1 MDTIGAAAG
10 ADAGRTAAS
19 RATTEAVAPS
29 ASRRAGRLRSAG
41 IAVLACLAVT
51 LAVQAGLSAA
61 HVAPFVVPPPSAVLR
76 ELAADPGLYL
86 HDTLV
91 TLAEAA
97 AGLALAVVMAL
108 GFAAAALHSRLLD
121 RVLTPLVV
129 VTQTVPVIALAP
141 LLVLWLGYGALP
153 RVVVCALIAF
163 FPLAVTSL
171 QGLRATD
178 SQLLL
183 LLRSLDAPAWF
194 VFWRVRVPGAAPYFA
209 AGLRTGATLSLVG
222 AVVAEWTGADAG
234 LGYLVLSANARLAT
248 AQAFAAILLITLL
261 GLAAY
266 AGVATL
272 ERRVCSWTSTS
283 SVLSS
288 PRKGHT

>member
-1 MDTIGAAAG
+1 MLVCAG
-10 ADAGRTAAS
+10 L
-19 RATTEAVAPS
+19 AVA
-29 ASRRAGRLRSAG
+29 
-41 IAVLACLAVT
+41 
-51 LAVQAGLSAA
+51 VQLGLGLA
-61 HVAPFVVPPPSAVLR
+61 HVAPFVVPPPAAVLR

-86 HDTLV
+86 HATAV

-97 AGLALAVVMAL
+97 AGLALGVVFAF

-129 VTQTVPVIALAP
+129 VSQTVPVIALAP

-178 SQLLL
+178 AQLLL
-183 LLRSLDAPAWF
+183 LLRSLGSSAWF
-194 VFWRVRVPGAAPYFA
+194 IFWRVRVPGAAPYFA
-209 AGLRTGATLSLVG
+209 AGLRTAATLSLVG
-222 AVVAEWTGADAG
+222 AVVAEWTGSDAG

-248 AQAFAAILLITLL
+248 AQAFAAVLLITLL

-266 AGVATL
+266 AGVGAL
-272 ERRVCSWTSTS
+272 ERRVCWWTS
-283 SVLSS
+283 VS
-288 PRKGHT
+288 PVPSRKKGPA

>member
-1 MDTIGAAAG
+1 MEAIRVPAGDAAARSR
-10 ADAGRTAAS
+10 DAAGLAGVRRWTRRLRTAGIVVLV
-19 RATTEAVAPS
+19 VA
-29 ASRRAGRLRSAG
+29 GL
-41 IAVLACLAVT
+41 T
-51 LAVQAGLSAA
+51 LAVQFGLSLA
-61 HVAPFVVPPPSAVLR
+61 HVAAFVVPPPSAVLR
-76 ELAADPGLYL
+76 ELAAEPGLFL

-97 AGLALAVVMAL
+97 AGLALGVVFAL
-108 GFAAAALHSRLLD
+108 AFAAAALHSRLLD

-163 FPLAVTSL
+163 FPLAVTAL

-178 SQLLL
+178 AQLLL
-183 LLRSLDAPAWF
+183 LLRSLDASAWF

-222 AVVAEWTGADAG
+222 AVVAEWTGSDAG

-248 AQAFAAILLITLL
+248 AQAFAAILLITAL

-266 AGVATL
+266 AGVAAL
-272 ERRVCSWTSTS
+272 ERRVCWWNQTPTT
-283 SVLSS
+283 LSS
-288 PRKGHT
+288 SKKGRS

>member
-1 MDTIGAAAG
+1 MEAIRVPAGDAAARSRN
-10 ADAGRTAAS
+10 AAGLAGMRRWSRRLRTAG
-19 RATTEAVAPS
+19 V
-29 ASRRAGRLRSAG
+29 
-41 IAVLACLAVT
+41 AVLVVAGLT
-51 LAVQAGLSAA
+51 LAVQLGLSLA
-61 HVAPFVVPPPSAVLR
+61 HVAAFVVPPPSAVLR
-76 ELAADPGLYL
+76 ELAAEPGLFL

-97 AGLALAVVMAL
+97 AGLGLGVVFALA
-108 GFAAAALHSRLLD
+108 FAAAALHSRLLD

-178 SQLLL
+178 PQLLL
-183 LLRSLDAPAWF
+183 LLRSLDASAWF

-209 AGLRTGATLSLVG
+209 AGLRTGTTMSLVG

-266 AGVATL
+266 AGVAAL
-272 ERRVCSWTSTS
+272 ERRVCWWTNPAGSAA
-283 SVLSS
+283 
-288 PRKGHT
+288 PHRKGPA